1 MNLFYPSSSVS
12 IVDFEQVIVYCVDL
26 LIVLCA
32 RIFFFNFFIFIYFFA
47 EKIDRSNIQYCISL
61 LYLIC

>member
-32 RIFFFNFFIFIYFFA
+32 RIFFFQFFYFTLFIFLQ
-47 EKIDRSNIQYCISL
+47 KK
-61 LYLIC
+61 